1 MERGHLLLYVQRQA
15 QHVPGQDES
24 FIEPKIKAGRQLL
37 RLGPGT
43 LDVLRR
49 QKERQD
55 LERAVV
61 GR

>member
-1 MERGHLLLYVQRQA
+1 MYVQRQA